1 MGMIEY
7 NDKFQK
13 ALDLLRNGKDPLF
26 ITGNAGTGK
35 STLLSLFLKTSQQNV
50 VVLAPTGVAALNVK
64 GVTIHSFFGF
74 KPGITV
80 EDAKKKGYKAKNGAL
95 LKSVKMI
102 IIDEISM
109 VRADLL
115 DCIDAYL
122 RAALKSRKPFG
133 GIRMVFI
140 GDLYQLSP
148 IVQSQEK
155 AFFET
160 VYESPYFFSAK
171 VMREASF
178 ELVEL
183 EKIYRQNDVSF
194 IEVLNAIRKNS
205 VTEEQLGF
213 INQRVIAFHDDGFI
227 HLTTTNRE
235 VNQINE
241 EKLNKL
247 PGKLHTFKAFIEGEF
262 NPANSPTSE
271 ELKIKVDSQ
280 VMLLTNQPDGL
291 WVNGTI
297 GTVIGIQGEEI
308 RIKTQEDETIS
319 VGQHTWDLYEYRL
332 NETSSSLVQDV
343 IGSFTQFP
351 LCLAWA
357 ITVHKS
363 QGKTFDRAIVDLS
376 GSFATGQAYV
386 ALSRCRSFDG
396 LVLKKP
402 VKKGHIRV
410 DLHVVNFLTK
420 WQYAISDKNCSLDEK
435 ASLIKKAIE
444 ESSQVR
450 IVYLKSNDEKSSR
463 LVQPLTMG
471 IMEYKNKKYL
481 GMEAYC
487 TKRQENRVFRIDRIL
502 EISFN
507 N

>member
-1 MGMIEY
+1 MIEY

-13 ALDLLRNGKDPLF
+13 ALDLLKTGKNPLF

-35 STLLSLFLKTSQQNV
+35 STLLSLFLKSHNKNV

-74 KPGITV
+74 HPGITV
-80 EDAKKKGYKAKNGAL
+80 ENAKKKGQKAKNGAL
-95 LKSVKMI
+95 LRSVEMI
-102 IIDEISM
+102 VIDEISM

-122 RAALKSRKPFG
+122 RAAFKSRQPFG

-160 VYESPYFFSAK
+160 VYDSPYFFSAK
-171 VMREASF
+171 VMKEASF

-183 EKIYRQNDVSF
+183 EKIYRQSDLAF

-205 VTEEQLGF
+205 VTDQQLDF
-213 INQRVIAFHDDGFI
+213 INQRVIPIQDEGFI

-235 VNQINE
+235 VQQINE
-241 EKLNKL
+241 EKLSKL
-247 PGKLHTFKAFIEGEF
+247 PGNLHIFKGSADGEF
-262 NPANSPTSE
+262 NPASSPTSE
-271 ELKIKVDSQ
+271 ELRIKVDSQ

-291 WVNGTI
+291 WVNGTV
-297 GTVIGIQGEEI
+297 GTVTRIQDNEI
-308 RIKTQEDETIS
+308 QIETQDGETIT
-319 VGQHTWDLYEYRL
+319 VGQHTWDVYEYRL
-332 NETSSSLVQDV
+332 DEKSSSLVQDV

-363 QGKTFDRAIVDLS
+363 QGKTFDRAVVDLS

-386 ALSRCRSFDG
+386 ALSRCRSFEG

-410 DLHVVNFLTK
+410 DPHVVNFLTK
-420 WQYAISDKNCSLDEK
+420 WQYAISDKNCSLDDK
-435 ASLIKKAIE
+435 TNLIKKAIE
-444 ESSQVR
+444 ENSPIK

-463 LVQPLTMG
+463 IVQPLTIG
-471 IMEYKNKKYL
+471 IMEYQHKKYL

-487 TKRQENRVFRIDRIL
+487 TQRQENRMFRVDRIL
-502 EISFN
+502 ELTLA
-507 N
+507 